1 MKVRLKRVLALL
13 LAAAMLASFCSVT
26 VFAGE
31 VAKGT
36 NGKTIYLNWTY
47 YSDKKVTNKVDSLEA
62 DTEYYARLG
71 FSGNPIDQGALASIC
86 SFSLYGSF
94 DTEKI

>member
-62 DTEYYARLG
+62 DTEYYARL
-71 FSGNPIDQGALASIC
+71 ASPETRSIRAHWLPFARFLC
-86 SFSLYGSF
+86 MAHLILR
-94 DTEKI
+94 K